1 MIAYAVVAALVA
13 LVGAAFLRHRPVALG
28 VFAGLPLVAWALGS
42 AGAGLVTAVI
52 VLSILL
58 AQPLFVVLGAVSVAC
73 LGFLSTTPLSD
84 YGIFAEKIFELTDK
98 NVLLAIP
105 FFVLS
110 GEVMTHGGIARR
122 LIDFARELTA
132 WMPGGLLVAG
142 VGACVLFGAI
152 SGSSPVTLVAI
163 GSLMMPALTKAGYP
177 QRTSLGMLTSA
188 GSLGIVIPPS
198 IPMLIYAIVVSGV
211 QPVDVG
217 QLFLAGLGPGL
228 LIGALLAL
236 WCIIAVV
243 RSDPAERARLPAL
256 ARGLAIIATP
266 IVVGVLAGLVVGPWG
281 YLVAPVGLMAL
292 AAWVAR
298 RAFVRGFWALLMP
311 LIILG
316 GIYSGAFTPTEA
328 AAVAVVYALVVELY
342 VYRELSW
349 KDLPKLVANSAIMMG
364 ALILIMVIAFVFND
378 YLVSEK
384 IPDAAVEW
392 LARADLSRPTFLLA
406 LNGLLLVVG
415 MFMDIMSAILIVA
428 PLVAPMAVHL
438 GIDPIHLGII
448 FIVNLEVGYLTPPI
462 GLNLFV
468 ASTMF
473 KKPIGEVVRAVA
485 PFVAIML
492 VGVLGVTYL
501 PAIAMA
507 PGEWLATLQG
517 PATLE
522 APSSGTTG
530 GDSVGAPDAATD
542 AAAPKAKVLSIEELM
557 KQAGEAGDAGAGE
570 GAGGDTDTP

>member
-1 MIAYAVVAALVA
+1 MAYAIVAALVA
-13 LVGAAFLRHRPVALG
+13 LVGAVFLRHRPVALG
-28 VFAGLPLVAWALGS
+28 VFAGLTLVAWALGS

-52 VLSILL
+52 VLAILL

-73 LGFLSTTPLSD
+73 LGFLSTTPVTD

-110 GEVMTHGGIARR
+110 GEIMTHGGIARR

-163 GSLMMPALTKAGYP
+163 GSLMMPALIQAGYP
-177 QRTSLGMLTSA
+177 QRTALGMLTSS
-188 GSLGIVIPPS
+188 GSLGIVVPPS

-217 QLFLAGLGPGL
+217 ELFLAGLGPGL
-228 LIGALLAL
+228 FIGGLLAV
-236 WCIIAVV
+236 WCVVAVV
-243 RSDPAERARLPAL
+243 RNSPAERARLPEL
-256 ARGLAIIATP
+256 ARGLAILATP
-266 IVVGVLAGLVVGPWG
+266 IVVGVLLGVAVGPWG
-281 YLVAPVGLMAL
+281 YLAAPVGLAAL
-292 AAWVAR
+292 GAWVAR
-298 RAFVRGFWALLMP
+298 RAFARGFWALLMP
-311 LIILG
+311 FIILG

-349 KDLPKLVANSAIMMG
+349 NELPKLVANSAVMMG

-392 LARADLSRPTFLLA
+392 LARADLSRPGFLLA

-428 PLVAPMAVHL
+428 PLVAPMALHL

-468 ASTMF
+468 ASSMF
-473 KKPIGEVVRAVA
+473 KKPVGEIVRAVA
-485 PFVAIML
+485 PFIAIMV
-492 VGVLGVTYL
+492 VGVLGITYL
-501 PAIAMA
+501 PSIAMA
-507 PGEWLATLQG
+507 PGEWLATLKA
-517 PATLE
+517 PATIDVQ
-522 APSSGTTG
+522 ASGGT
-530 GDSVGAPDAATD
+530 SVEPAGAPDAASD
-542 AAAPKAKVLSIEELM
+542 ATPKAKVLSIEELM
-557 KQAGEAGDAGAGE
+557 KQAGEAGGADANEAPAGD
-570 GAGGDTDTP
+570 AKTP